1 MTDVFIEGDVMSSKK
16 AAFES
21 KDPSH
26 VAGNTPEP
34 PHEDG
39 VISSKKA
46 SFTSSDPSDL
56 TIDPI
61 DTLTVED
68 SASPEKSS
76 FYARDPGLGT
86 TDVSEET
93 KKKYMGVERRREN
106 RRKTQDRRGDVR
118 FDLNKTDRRKSEG
131 RREDDHTPKFW

>member
-1 MTDVFIEGDVMSSKK
+1 MSSKK
-16 AAFES
+16 ASFES
-21 KDPSH
+21 RDPSL

-46 SFTSSDPSDL
+46 SFESSDPSDL
-56 TIDPI
+56 TLDPIDPIDPI
-61 DTLTVED
+61 DTLAVED

-86 TDVSEET
+86 TDVSKET

-106 RRKTQDRRGDVR
+106 RRKTQDRRSDVR
-118 FDLNKTDRRKSEG
+118 FDLKSSDRRKTEG